1 MNISD
6 YIREHQPALFKTISN
21 AFLTDHLSHAYL
33 LSGEAGTPLLPVA
46 IHLAKSLVCDEP
58 SPLACGKCLTCL
70 RIDDGNYADFM
81 IFDGSEKTIKKE
93 DVQSVEGNFEKT
105 ALESKGKMIYV
116 LHLVENMTAEAVNS
130 LLKFLEEPG
139 KDIYAFLTTE
149 NEAKVLPTILSR
161 TQTIRLKLNDQKIV
175 ISEAIDLGVTQSDAE
190 LLSYFFNDGEAILQ
204 RSSDEDYQQ
213 AKKALEELLSALT
226 RSTDEAIFVSQQ
238 TVIPLLKSKE
248 AARFYLDMLAQA
260 FRDIINLPYGG
271 KITLA
276 SYGNILN
283 ELSHRLPHIEKS
295 LLDIMTARGQLDL
308 NLNISLVLDHVIYSI
323 TKGDSSHD

>member
-6 YIREHQPALFKTISN
+6 YIREHQPALFQTMSN
-21 AFLTDHLSHAYL
+21 AFLSDHLSHAYL
-33 LSGEAGTPLLPVA
+33 LSGEAGTPLLPIA
-46 IHLAKSLVCDEP
+46 IHLAKTLVCDQP

-93 DVQSVEGNFEKT
+93 DVQNVEGNFEKT
-105 ALESKGKMIYV
+105 AIEYKGKMIYV

-139 KDIYAFLTTE
+139 RDIYAFLTTE
-149 NEAKVLPTILSR
+149 NEAKVLPTIVSR
-161 TQTIRLKLNDQKIV
+161 TQTIRLRLNDQAKV
-175 ISEAIDLGVTQSDAE
+175 IAEATDLGVSPSDAE

-213 AKKALEELLSALT
+213 AKRALEELLAALV
-226 RSTDEAIFVSQQ
+226 RSPNEAIFISQQ
-238 TVIPLLKSKE
+238 TIVPLLKSKE
-248 AARFYLDMLAQA
+248 SARFYLDMLAQA
-260 FRDIINLPYGG
+260 FRDMINLLYGG

-276 SYGNILN
+276 SYGNILT
-283 ELSHRLPHIEKS
+283 ELSHRLSHIEKS

-308 NLNISLVLDHVIYSI
+308 NLNVPLVLDHVIYAI
-323 TKGDSSHD
+323 TKGESSHD